1 MSDIN
6 TNTVKASTVKTKKGS
21 VALFNASDDT
31 VDMVRNLLTAQG
43 TGQSLVWCHLADLK
57 KGTINL
63 DEYLATN
70 NPEVVIFDLS
80 PPYDENWAYFIKVS
94 GGPAM
99 SGRGLV
105 VTTTNRNRLDEAVGH
120 DSHALEV
127 VGLEKDLQE
136 IAAAI
141 QAATRTAG
149 AARGE
154 ALTPP
159 TPLPAAVRR

>member
-31 VDMVRNLLTAQG
+31 VDMIRALLTAHG

-57 KGTINL
+57 KGTINI

-80 PPYDENWAYFIKVS
+80 PPYDENWAYFTKVS
-94 GGPAM
+94 SGPSM
-99 SGRGLV
+99 NGRGLV

-141 QAATRTAG
+141 KAATLTA
-149 AARGE
+149 ATARDE
-154 ALTPP
+154 VSAPP
-159 TPLPAAVRR
+159 APLPAAVRG

>member
-1 MSDIN
+1 
-6 TNTVKASTVKTKKGS
+6 
-21 VALFNASDDT
+21 ASDDT
-31 VDMVRNLLTAQG
+31 VDMVRNLLTAHG

-57 KGTINL
+57 KGTVNI
-63 DEYLATN
+63 DEYLAAH

-80 PPYDENWAYFIKVS
+80 PPYDDNWAYFTKVS
-94 GGPAM
+94 TGPAM
-99 SGRGLV
+99 KGRGLV

-141 QAATRTAG
+141 QAATLTAA

-154 ALTPP
+154 ASLPQTPP
-159 TPLPAAVRR
+159 PAVRS